1 MIPAPIAL
9 RGSLLFALTPC
20 HSHGKTAWKLKLLI
34 SSFGM
39 FLTISVVACAKPLF
53 PPAAVK
59 DLDPALQMGIFNP
72 EADIYF
78 KGHLAK
84 AGGRIIAVEQT
95 PDGTLIRAEE
105 LPLTQESTGVVETAK
120 TNGWF
125 VLLYQGQID
134 PAGLQQGNE
143 LIVVGIV
150 EGHQSVTVKGVER
163 LAPYLVARC
172 LHVWKTGRYAISDYP
187 NLPDG
192 YYPLE
197 RQTYCLP
204 SVN

>member
-1 MIPAPIAL
+1 MISTPIAL
-9 RGSLLFALTPC
+9 RGPLLFTVTPC
-20 HSHGKTAWKLKLLI
+20 HSHGKTLWKAKLLI
-34 SSFGM
+34 SLCGM
-39 FLTISVVACAKPLF
+39 FLTFSVVACTEPLF

-78 KGHLAK
+78 KGHLAQ
-84 AGGRIIAVEQT
+84 AGGRIIAFEQT
-95 PDGTLIRAEE
+95 SDGTLITAEE
-105 LPLTQESTGVVETAK
+105 LPLTQASTRVLETAK
-120 TNGWF
+120 PNGWF
-125 VLLYQGQID
+125 VFLYGGQID

-143 LIVVGIV
+143 FIMVGLV
-150 EGHQSVTVKGVER
+150 EGTQLVSIKGAQR
-163 LAPYLVARC
+163 PAPYLIARC
-172 LHVWKTGRYAISDYP
+172 LHVWKSGRYASTDFP

-197 RQTYCLP
+197 QQTYCLS